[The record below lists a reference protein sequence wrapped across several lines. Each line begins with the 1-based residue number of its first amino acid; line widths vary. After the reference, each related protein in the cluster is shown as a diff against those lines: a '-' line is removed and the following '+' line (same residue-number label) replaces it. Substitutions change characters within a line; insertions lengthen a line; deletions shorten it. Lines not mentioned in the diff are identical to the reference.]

1 MKRPHYIVYVPV
13 VHVFYVVHEMV
24 VYDVVVGVDESV
36 QVGKVPVQIDV
47 HGVLTPDEVVLA
59 VALR

>member
-1 MKRPHYIVYVPV
+1 M
-13 VHVFYVVHEMV
+13 VHVFNVVHEMV
-24 VYDVVVGVDESV
+24 VDDAVVGVDESV

-47 HGVLTPDEVVLA
+47 HCVLTPDEVVLA